1 MGLEARVSERTRI
14 ARELHDTLLQSFH
27 GLLLHFQAATNLLP
41 ERPDEAKH
49 KFENVIHQAAR
60 AITEGREAIQHLRS
74 STMATND
81 LAQAISALADELA
94 TEGVDAN
101 SAVVRVSEEGTS
113 RNLHPI
119 LRDDVYRIAAEAVRN
134 AFRHA
139 QARLIQV
146 DVQYD
151 ERQLRLRIRDDGR
164 GIDPKVLDER
174 ALSGHWGL
182 PGMRERAELIGGHLD
197 VRSRIGS
204 GTVIDLSIPASM
216 AYATSP
222 GRRRYWLLA
231 GKTGASS

>member
-1 MGLEARVSERTRI
+1 
-14 ARELHDTLLQSFH
+14 
-27 GLLLHFQAATNLLP
+27 
-41 ERPDEAKH
+41 
-49 KFENVIHQAAR
+49 
-60 AITEGREAIQHLRS
+60 
-74 STMATND
+74 
-81 LAQAISALADELA
+81 
-94 TEGVDAN
+94 
-101 SAVVRVSEEGTS
+101 VSEEGTS

-139 QARLIQV
+139 QAHLIQV

-151 ERQLRLRIRDDGR
+151 ERQLRLRIRDDGK

-204 GTVIDLSIPASM
+204 GTEIDLSIPASM

-222 GRRRYWLLA
+222 GRRRYWLLG
-231 GKTGASS
+231 GKTGVSS